1 MTQRLAEIADLDRLG
16 QVPAAAIASVSDLDK
31 NAALDAASD
40 WLQGQLDTRY
50 KTPWVSWTD
59 ATREV
64 VCFRAMA
71 AIMGKRGY
79 SHTAGADANIIRNDE
94 KAERAAISC
103 ARGETSL
110 GIVGAPEQSPSYD
123 APRILSQPSQGWQG
137 RRIG

>member
-16 QVPAAAIASVSDLDK
+16 QVPAAAIVSVSANDK

-40 WLQGQLDTRY
+40 WLQGQLDTRF
-50 KTPWVSWTD
+50 KLPWQSWTD
-59 ATREV
+59 AAREV

-79 SHTAGADANIIRNDE
+79 SQVAGADANIIRNDE

-110 GIVGAPEQSPSYD
+110 GIVGAADQSPTFD
-123 APRILSQPSQGWQG
+123 APRIVSAPLQGWQN

>member
-16 QVPAAAIASVSDLDK
+16 QVPAAAVASVSPTDK

-40 WLQGQLDTRY
+40 WLQGQVDARF
-50 KTPWVSWTD
+50 KTPWQSWTD
-59 ATREV
+59 AAREV

-79 SHTAGADANIIRNDE
+79 ANTAGADANIIRNDE
-94 KAERAAISC
+94 KAERSAISC

-110 GIVGAPEQSPSYD
+110 GIVGAADQSPTYD
-123 APRILSQPSQGWQG
+123 APRIITQPQQGWQG
-137 RRIG
+137 RTIG

>member
-16 QVPAAAIASVSDLDK
+16 QVPAAAIASVSSGDK

-40 WLQGQLDTRY
+40 WLQGQLDTRF
-50 KTPWVSWTD
+50 KLPWASWTD
-59 ATREV
+59 ATREI

-79 SHTAGADANIIRNDE
+79 AQTAGADANIIRNDE
-94 KAERAAISC
+94 KAERSAISC

-110 GIVGAPEQSPSYD
+110 GIVGAADQSPGYD
-123 APRILSQPSQGWQG
+123 APRIVGQPLQGWQN
-137 RRIG
+137 RPIR